1 MRVHSTGPKYGP
13 EGDAP
18 SARDVQANEMHSK
31 SACPCTSLK
40 IVRFIPEPPF
50 PQWKHFNS
58 LAVSDAKC
66 GKGDHELLT
75 VMTTRQLTILLTNE
89 SRSNSNSNCNCKIDW
104 FTRCT
109 VGLLCQPG
117 PFPSE
122 MDNISNNNHI
132 NSSCDHLLV
141 PA

>member
-66 GKGDHELLT
+66 GKGHHELLT
-75 VMTTRQLTILLTNE
+75 VMKRDNRQNTRQKKVAATATATATA
-89 SRSNSNSNCNCKIDW
+89 K
-104 FTRCT
+104 
-109 VGLLCQPG
+109 
-117 PFPSE
+117 
-122 MDNISNNNHI
+122 
-132 NSSCDHLLV
+132 
-141 PA
+141 